1 MEEKICNK
9 ILDKVGE
16 NAEEKIKHYLNINR
30 TFLPVR
36 VSNLIF
42 ILAIYIGSVAYA
54 YANLG
59 KIGLLNF
66 LELIWC
72 VFIVALWGVVQ
83 VTKLFWLGHLFLISS
98 MYFYTLF
105 AYISSFLSL
114 QFTAKFSY
122 GMALIFYMAI
132 YVLLYTYE
140 EHKTI
145 ERIKME
151 KLNSRENNNSIIVF
165 IAFISVTV
173 IVRYCVNLDNQ
184 MLIWDLYNFAIGVM
198 GALLVPIFLKTLLIK
213 KYYPEK
219 KL

>member
-1 MEEKICNK
+1 MEEKICKK

-16 NAEEKIKHYLNINR
+16 NAEKKIKDYLNINR
-30 TFLPVR
+30 TFLPVS
-36 VSNLIF
+36 VNNLIF
-42 ILAIYIGSVAYA
+42 ILAIYIGSVAYV

-59 KIGLLNF
+59 KIGLFNF

-72 VFIVALWGVVQ
+72 IFIVALWVAVRI
-83 VTKLFWLGHLFLISS
+83 TKLFWLGHLFLVSS

-105 AYISSFLSL
+105 AYISSFFSL

-122 GMALIFYMAI
+122 GIVLIFYIVI
-132 YVLLYTYE
+132 YILLYAYE
-140 EHKTI
+140 GHKTV

-151 KLNSRENNNSIIVF
+151 KLNSREANNSIIVF

-184 MLIWDLYNFAIGVM
+184 MLIWNLYNFVIGVM
-198 GALLVPIFLKTLLIK
+198 GALLIPIFFKTLFIR